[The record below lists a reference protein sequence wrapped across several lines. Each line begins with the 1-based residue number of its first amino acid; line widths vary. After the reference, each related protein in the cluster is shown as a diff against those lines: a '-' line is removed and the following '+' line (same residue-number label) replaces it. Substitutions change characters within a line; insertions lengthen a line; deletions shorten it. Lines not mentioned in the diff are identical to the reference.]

1 MCFLFDNRKLY
12 HSKIE
17 ALQNCPVIFRV
28 SFSGETKYERI
39 ERFFFHKI
47 PSLEHPASEF
57 QKPKYVPK
65 QKVCPECGISVFNL
79 GYHLSTHK
87 GEKQICPHCAREV
100 RSLQVHIKNVHTK
113 LPCSQCGKL
122 VGSGVMNRHM
132 ASAHTPNDQ
141 KKYQC
146 DICGKGFASKNNFQ
160 EHKYVHTG
168 EKPYKCKYCSA
179 CFASK
184 GTHAM
189 HEKGH
194 LGHRR
199 NSSKV

>member
-1 MCFLFDNRKLY
+1 MKTYDELILDGENEGRKFWCIKCAEDWKLY
-12 HSKIE
+12 
-17 ALQNCPVIFRV
+17 Q
-28 SFSGETKYERI
+28 
-39 ERFFFHKI
+39 
-47 PSLEHPASEF
+47 LEHPASEF

-87 GEKQICPHCAREV
+87 GDKQICPHCAREV

>member
-1 MCFLFDNRKLY
+1 M
-12 HSKIE
+12 
-17 ALQNCPVIFRV
+17 QNYSVIFPV
-28 SFSGETKYERI
+28 SFSGETKSERI
-39 ERFFFHKI
+39 ERLFFFHKI
-47 PSLEHPASEF
+47 LSIEHPASEF

-87 GEKQICPHCAREV
+87 GDKQICPHCAREV